1 MTLAS
6 TGQQS
11 SIQIRQKIVRDPQFT
26 VAYSTVAEDKTF
38 GQSLRTF
45 CQLCLTCELSN
56 VGVSQKTVQKVRM
69 L

>member
-1 MTLAS
+1 M
-6 TGQQS
+6 
-11 SIQIRQKIVRDPQFT
+11 DPQFT

-56 VGVSQKTVQKVRM
+56 VGVSQKTVQKSPHAINVQNVRVQKSVRIY
-69 L
+69 LPL